1 MGYSTQVILTDAE
14 KIKAIYGSK
23 KLDYLNSLRYDEYEE
38 YIMFLEN
45 RFDVSTGELS
55 LKKLLENILNGDTSS
70 QYSYLILQ
78 GQEKWARSA
87 LGTVYGYLF
96 MDICYNFGK
105 QLNRNDD
112 NWPMLPAHLDEIVTE
127 YKAFFPIPFS
137 DDWPHIFCVERHEL
151 GQYEK
156 VFRDTILDRYPDEED
171 LIKDVDFIFGE
182 ARKSNMDLCF
192 VNY

>member
-23 KLDYLNSLRYDEYEE
+23 NLDYLNSLRYDEYEE

-55 LKKLLENILNGDTSS
+55 VKKLLENILNGDTSS

-78 GQEKWARSA
+78 GQKKWAISA

-105 QLNRNDD
+105 QINRNDD

-151 GQYEK
+151 DHYEK
-156 VFRDTILDRYPDEED
+156 VFRDAILDRYPDEED

-182 ARKSNMDLCF
+182 ARKSNLDLCF

>member
-23 KLDYLNSLRYDEYEE
+23 NLDYLNSLRYDEFEE

-55 LKKLLENILNGDTSS
+55 VKKLLENILNGDTSS

-78 GQEKWARSA
+78 GQEKWAISA

-105 QLNRNDD
+105 QINRNDD
-112 NWPMLPAHLDEIVTE
+112 NWPMLPAHLDEIVTK
-127 YKAFFPIPFS
+127 YKSFFPIPFS

-151 GQYEK
+151 DHYEK

-182 ARKSNMDLCF
+182 ARKSNLDLCF